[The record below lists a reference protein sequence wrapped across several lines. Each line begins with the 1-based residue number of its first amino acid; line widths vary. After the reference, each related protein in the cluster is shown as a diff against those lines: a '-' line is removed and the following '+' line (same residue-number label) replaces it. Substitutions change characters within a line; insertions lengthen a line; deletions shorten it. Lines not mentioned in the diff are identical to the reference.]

1 MPIKA
6 LIFDFDGVVLDTE
19 GPSYAAWREVYAQY
33 DLVLDYDEWVNAV
46 GSRGYTNYQADLS
59 RLLGRPVELDEI
71 VSIYLGYITDL
82 LNQLPV
88 MPGVEAT
95 INAAEELGLKL
106 AVASGS
112 VCHRVYD
119 QLKRVG
125 LFDRFE
131 SIKCRDDVP
140 QIKPDPALY
149 NLTLEVLG
157 VAPNEALAL
166 EDTPNGVLAAKRAGI
181 YCVAVPNE
189 ITRNL
194 NFDQAD
200 WRIESLTELRLED
213 IIKQLTN
220 HQ

>member
-1 MPIKA
+1 MIKA

-33 DLVLDYDEWVNAV
+33 DFTLDFDEWVNAV
-46 GSRGYTNYQADLS
+46 GSRKYTDYQVELS
-59 RLLGRPVELDEI
+59 ELLGRPVELDEI
-71 VSIYLGYITDL
+71 VPIYLGYITDL

-88 MPGVEAT
+88 MPGVEAY
-95 INAAEELGLKL
+95 IAAAETLGLKL

-112 VCHRVYD
+112 ACQRVYD
-119 QLKRVG
+119 QLKRLG
-125 LFDRFE
+125 LFEHFE

-149 NLTLEVLG
+149 NLTLDVLG
-157 VAPNEALAL
+157 VAPDEALTL

-189 ITRNL
+189 VTRRL
-194 NFDQAD
+194 NFDRAD
-200 WRIESLTELRLED
+200 LRIESLTEMSLED
-213 IIKQLTN
+213 VLKQLAN
-220 HQ
+220 

>member
-1 MPIKA
+1 MIKA

-19 GPSYAAWREVYAQY
+19 GPSYAAWRKVYAEFGFT
-33 DLVLDYDEWVNAV
+33 LDYDEWVNAV
-46 GSRGYTNYQADLS
+46 GSRKYTDYQVDLS
-59 RLLGRPVELDEI
+59 KLLERPVELDEI
-71 VSIYLGYITDL
+71 VPIYLGYITDL

-88 MPGVEAT
+88 MPGVEST
-95 INAAEELGLKL
+95 IIAAEKLGLKL

-125 LFDRFE
+125 LYDRFE

-157 VAPNEALAL
+157 VAPHEAVAL
-166 EDTPNGVLAAKRAGI
+166 EDTPSGVLAAKRAGI

-189 ITRNL
+189 ITRRL

-200 WRIESLTELRLED
+200 LRIESLTEMALED
-213 IIKQLTN
+213 VLKQLAN
-220 HQ
+220 HK